1 MERYVWNLCVTDDSE
16 VTAFA
21 AAEFARLIVLMD
33 PAALPRI
40 QKRDFSPEAEAL
52 RIGMRPGPEEAPE
65 VDDPPTDDAYLI
77 RVKNGTGVITGSN
90 ERSVLLGVYR
100 FFREAGCSFVRPGR
114 EGEVIPRRDSAEI
127 CVSVSEKAAYR
138 WRGICLEGS
147 NSFENAAEMIDWVPK
162 LGFNV
167 FFTQL
172 FRPAF
177 AFKRWYEHEGNPYLL
192 PAPVSGETIDS
203 FVTDYERQIARRGLI
218 HQRIGHGWASKVLGI
233 TSGAWHE
240 KNREEEIV
248 PGERK
253 ELIALIDGERK
264 LFEGSGIDTNLCYS
278 DPRVQELLAE
288 EVVRYAKEHPEI
300 SCLHFWLADRANN
313 QCECER
319 CRDLRPSDQYVE
331 ILNRIDAGLTQAG
344 SPVKIVFLIYLD
356 LLWEPVKSR
365 LNHPDRFILMFA
377 PIRRSYSVP
386 MAEDRGYAEA
396 PFVRNGFVLPREAGG
411 SLPYLAA
418 WQKVFSGDSFV
429 FDYHYMWD
437 YLNDPG
443 GWECARMLERDVRN
457 LRELGLNG
465 MMSCQNLRVFMPSG
479 LGMDLLGNALWS
491 GEAAFEERA
500 GAFFSAAFGSDG
512 KEYGLFLERL
522 SRAFDPPTL
531 RGEKPV
537 RTAESAQRCRGI
549 PGMIDAFLPVI
560 EKNLEQPVPA
570 WRRSWEIAAYHAQLC
585 RGLAG
590 VMLAAAE
597 GDEKAL
603 DRRWSAVKETA
614 CRNEARYQREF
625 DVFEFLNVWENKI
638 LPVFK
643 KQTETFMA

>member
-1 MERYVWNLCVTDDSE
+1 MDRYMWNLCTTDGSD

-21 AAEFARLIVLMD
+21 AAEFARLIVRMD
-33 PAALPRI
+33 PAAEAAVQR
-40 QKRDFSPEAEAL
+40 RDFDPAVRALWIGLQPAPEAAPDVED
-52 RIGMRPGPEEAPE
+52 PE
-65 VDDPPTDDAYLI
+65 TDDAYRI
-77 RVKNGTGVITGSN
+77 RVENGAGVITGSN
-90 ERSVLLGVYR
+90 RRSVLLGVYR
-100 FFREAGCSFVRPGR
+100 FFREAGCVFVRPGR
-114 EGEVIPRRDSAEI
+114 DGESVPRRDSAGI
-127 CVSVSEKAAYR
+127 RVSVCEKAAYR

-147 NSFENAAEMIDWVPK
+147 DSFENVSETIDWAPK
-162 LGFNV
+162 QGFNV
-167 FFTQL
+167 FYTQL

-177 AFKRWYEHEGNPYLL
+177 AFRRWYGHDGNPYLL
-192 PAPVSGETIDS
+192 PTPVSAETIDA
-203 FVTDYERQIARRGLI
+203 FVADYDRQIALRGLI

-240 KNREEEIV
+240 KNREEEV
-248 PGERK
+248 DADRR
-253 ELIALIDGERK
+253 ELIALIGGERK

-288 EVVRYAKEHPEI
+288 EVVRYAKEHPQT

-319 CRDLRPSDQYVE
+319 CRGGRPSDQYVE
-331 ILNRIDAGLTQAG
+331 LLNRIDAGLTEAG
-344 SPVKIVFLIYLD
+344 LPVRIVFLIYLD
-356 LLWEPVKSR
+356 LLWEPVRNR
-365 LNHPDRFILMFA
+365 LNDPDRFILMFA

-386 MAEDRGYAEA
+386 MAEDSGYAEA

-418 WQKVFSGDSFV
+418 WQKVFDGDSFV

-443 GWECARMLERDVRN
+443 GWECVRILEQDVGN

-479 LGMDLLGNALWS
+479 FGMDLLGAALWS
-491 GEAAFEERA
+491 GETAFEAQAER
-500 GAFFSAAFGSDG
+500 FFSAAYGADG
-512 KEYGLFLERL
+512 TEYARFLREL
-522 SRAFDPPTL
+522 SRLFDPPTL

-537 RTAESAQRCRGI
+537 RSPECVRRCRMI
-549 PGMIDAFLPVI
+549 PERIDAFLPVI
-560 EKNLEQPVPA
+560 GRNLPQTDPV
-570 WRRSWEIAAYHAQLC
+570 WQRSWEIADFHARLC
-585 RGLAG
+585 RALAG

-603 DRRWSAVKETA
+603 DGRWSAVRETV
-614 CRNEARYQREF
+614 CRNEMRFQREF

-643 KQTETFMA
+643 KQVETFVE